1 MQTKHPR
8 RTSGGF
14 TLIELMIVVAIIAI
28 LGAIAIPSYLKYVM
42 KGRRSDAIAALSQD
56 QGILE
61 RCYAQTFDYSKV
73 TVPSSGCGS
82 LSSTAANVSPQKYYD
97 VALTFPAAASTG
109 AAISSYTLT
118 ATPVAGSP
126 QASDS
131 GCTSFALTS
140 ANQKTSTG
148 SASNCWQH

>member
-1 MQTKHPR
+1 MPRTPDRQRIMQTKHPR

-42 KGRRSDAIAALSQD
+42 KGRRSDAI
-56 QGILE
+56 
-61 RCYAQTFDYSKV
+61 
-73 TVPSSGCGS
+73 
-82 LSSTAANVSPQKYYD
+82 
-97 VALTFPAAASTG
+97 
-109 AAISSYTLT
+109 
-118 ATPVAGSP
+118 
-126 QASDS
+126 

-148 SASNCWQH
+148 SASNCWQQ

>member
-1 MQTKHPR
+1 MKTKHPR
-8 RTSGGF
+8 RLIDGF

-61 RCYAQTFDYSKV
+61 RCYALTFDYSKV
-73 TVPSSGCGS
+73 TTAASGCAS
-82 LSSTAANVSPQKYYD
+82 LSTATPNLSPQKYYS
-97 VALTFPAAASTG
+97 VALAFPAAASTG

-118 ATPVAGSP
+118 ATPTAGSP
-126 QASDS
+126 QANDTQ
-131 GCTSFALTS
+131 CASFILTS
-140 ANQKTSTG
+140 GNQKTSTG
-148 SASNCWQH
+148 TASNCWEQ